1 MEIKIDSLLA
11 GAKKAEGAVVVV
23 DVYHAFTT
31 TAIAFQQG
39 AERVVLTPEPDEAML
54 LRKQGRGEICIG
66 DANGKRPE
74 DFDFGDSPHAVSQ
87 LDLHNKTIILATR
100 SGTMGVNA
108 AWRADRVYGAALVN
122 VGATARDILRQSP
135 NLVTIVPMGVNG
147 RTRTDED
154 EIASIY
160 LKNLL
165 LGNQPDR
172 SAMTKLIRSCQT
184 SKRSPVWNESNDPNK
199 DLDIALHVDRVP
211 FAMEV
216 SRRDRLLVASRV
228 EEKEQQPA

>member
-31 TAIAFQQG
+31 TAIAFEQG

-54 LRKQGRGEICIG
+54 LRKQGRGEICIC
-66 DANGKRPE
+66 DADGKQLE
-74 DFDFGDSPHAVSQ
+74 DFDFQDSPYAVSQ
-87 LDLHNKTIILATR
+87 LDLRNKTIILATR

-122 VGATARDILRQSP
+122 VGATARDILEQSPQSRNHCTHGCEWSDQNRRGRDCVHLPQESTARQS
-135 NLVTIVPMGVNG
+135 T
-147 RTRTDED
+147 
-154 EIASIY
+154 
-160 LKNLL
+160 
-165 LGNQPDR
+165 DR

-184 SKRSPVWNESNDPNK
+184 SKKSFVPNESNHPNK

-216 SRRDRLLVASRV
+216 SRRDRLLVACRV
-228 EEKEQQPA
+228 EEKDKQLA